1 MEERSLT
8 VNSSFTSASPL
19 EGRHGA
25 ARLDSHSTCVRPVQ
39 RPSPSSWKESSV
51 AELKTWGQRV
61 AEDPRYKEVKA
72 LVAQDKFDEA
82 QALETQIALDV
93 IGPRDPR

>member
-1 MEERSLT
+1 
-8 VNSSFTSASPL
+8 
-19 EGRHGA
+19 
-25 ARLDSHSTCVRPVQ
+25 
-39 RPSPSSWKESSV
+39 V